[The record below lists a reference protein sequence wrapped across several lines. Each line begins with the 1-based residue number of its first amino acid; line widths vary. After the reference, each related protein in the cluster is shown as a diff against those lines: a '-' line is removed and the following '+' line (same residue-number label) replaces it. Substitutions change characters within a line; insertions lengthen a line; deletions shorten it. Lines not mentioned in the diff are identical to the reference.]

1 MSEQGCGE
9 QFVIEMDSSE
19 AEQPEVNIKVTVA
32 CSKRLPCPA
41 CAEAHRAFVKR
52 FDVWDA
58 SSEWDGDY
66 LDDVLEARRAIEQRE
81 GG

>member
-1 MSEQGCGE
+1 MSERGGCGE
-9 QFVIEMDSSE
+9 TFYIQSGAIDHKME
-19 AEQPEVNIKVTVA
+19 
-32 CSKRLPCPA
+32 CSCDDELPCPECWKA
-41 CAEAHRAFVKR
+41 YRVFVKR